1 MKSKEVKDIF
11 VSLVRVLLHDSWHS
25 SSRQSL
31 FKIRYTWTFSKWE
44 IFTTFE
50 LRSRHRRAKT
60 FSLLS
65 LLSRVVPVQSS
76 ETWKSCRMEEKDFVG
91 TAIVVRR
98 LERWKLRTSDGL
110 EVGLMG
116 MINIEKSVANGFS
129 PSVSVLFSIN
139 LDSPLLSVG
148 SHLTSLLSHWC
159 SYFVNLT

>member
-1 MKSKEVKDIF
+1 
-11 VSLVRVLLHDSWHS
+11 
-25 SSRQSL
+25 
-31 FKIRYTWTFSKWE
+31 
-44 IFTTFE
+44 
-50 LRSRHRRAKT
+50 
-60 FSLLS
+60 
-65 LLSRVVPVQSS
+65 
-76 ETWKSCRMEEKDFVG
+76 MEEKDFVG